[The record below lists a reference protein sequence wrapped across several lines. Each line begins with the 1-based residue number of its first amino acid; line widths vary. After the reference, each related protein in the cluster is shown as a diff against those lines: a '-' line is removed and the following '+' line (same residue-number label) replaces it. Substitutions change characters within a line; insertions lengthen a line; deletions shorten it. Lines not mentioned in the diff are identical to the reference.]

1 MKEWEGLKLGGGGK
15 WQYQWASVGHEV
27 DIFIIMCI
35 QKKNDKQNTG
45 KQMRTAEQQNITVQ
59 NTLYY
64 RTNRSEN
71 KLTIHLLHFYRHFP
85 LNHEVRA

>member
-1 MKEWEGLKLGGGGK
+1 MHG
-15 WQYQWASVGHEV
+15 WASVGHGV
-27 DIFIIMCI
+27 DICLSDNTAYS
-35 QKKNDKQNTG
+35 KKDKKKKTDKQNTG

-59 NTLYY
+59 NTLYHC
-64 RTNRSEN
+64 TNRSEN